1 MFEGLPAPLAGQ
13 KRKRTASPIPQPQ
26 HPYLSGNFAPLQLT
40 TPLTPCT
47 YTGSIPS
54 ELADGQYIRNGSN
67 PVSNADLGRDAHWF
81 DGDGM
86 LAGVLFRRNE
96 ETGAVIPEF
105 VNQFV
110 LTDLYLS
117 TLSSPR
123 LKVPILPS
131 IATLVHPLYST
142 LYVVFRILRTIILV
156 IFSFLPGSKQ
166 AIKKISVANTNIVFH
181 DGRALATCESGPPM
195 RVQLPGLETVG
206 WYNGAW
212 AENEVV
218 KQKEKEAG
226 EAEVVAQLKAE
237 YGSTLGEESM
247 SLIGWMREWTT
258 AHPKVDPVTKE
269 MLMFHSS
276 FLPPYVQYSIIP
288 QQDAQLDYA
297 APRLEK
303 VLNTAVPGVKKAKMM
318 HDFGVSISHTVIMDL
333 PLTLDPTNQLVGK
346 PPVAYD
352 STQPSRFGVFPRRL
366 PEQVRWFETDGACI
380 FHTANTWDTIDA
392 VTGEV
397 KGVEMLACR
406 LTSAT
411 LVYASGNIAP
421 PVAKKKAQVEA
432 GKKRM
437 PFFSKYH
444 DDAGDDEGDV
454 YDRGALVESPGE
466 EKEALIRITDLP
478 SHTANDDD
486 DEIDDEE
493 AKQWDEEQ
501 CRLYYYSFDL
511 SSPAPRNEIMQQ
523 WALATIPFEFPSVRA
538 DREMQDAR
546 YVYGCSTSTTSFGS
560 ALGKA
565 TKIDVLVK
573 VDVRTLIERGLRSPP
588 RSVTGSVD
596 SRSMDQILA
605 QQGGGIQAFQMPE
618 GWFAQEPRFVP
629 AKSDGSED
637 DGFLLFYGF
646 DESQLDGKGDVPDDD
661 GVGRARSELWVLNA
675 RDMKTIVAR
684 VKLPQRVP
692 YGLHGSWFSSEQI
705 RNQRS
710 VEAVRS
716 VDAVRDGEEVRGLW
730 AATRRWVER
739 RLG

>member
-1 MFEGLPAPLAGQ
+1 MFESLPAPLAGQ
-13 KRKRTASPIPQPQ
+13 KRKRTTSPTPQPQ

-117 TLSSPR
+117 TLSSP
-123 LKVPILPS
+123 
-131 IATLVHPLYST
+131 ST
-142 LYVVFRILRTIILV
+142 LYVFLRILRTVILV
-156 IFSFLPGSKQ
+156 ILSFLPGSKQ
-166 AIKKISVANTNIVFH
+166 AIKKISVANTNVVFH

-212 AENEVV
+212 AENEVA
-218 KQKEKEAG
+218 KQKEKKAG
-226 EAEVVAQLKAE
+226 EAEMVAQLKAE
-237 YGSTLGEESM
+237 YGTTLGEESM

-258 AHPKVDPVTKE
+258 AHPKIDPVTKD

-288 QQDAQLDYA
+288 QQDAQLGSA
-297 APRLEK
+297 APRPEK
-303 VLNTAVPGVKKAKMM
+303 MLNTAVPGVKKAKMM
-318 HDFGVSISHTVIMDL
+318 HDFGVSLSHTVIMDL

-352 STQPSRFGVFPRRL
+352 SSQPSRFGVFPRRS

-392 VTGEV
+392 GTGEV

-432 GKKRM
+432 RKKRM

-444 DDAGDDEGDV
+444 DDAGDDEGDF
-454 YDRGALVESPGE
+454 YDRGALLESPGE

-478 SHTANDDD
+478 SSSPE
-486 DEIDDEE
+486 DEEE

-511 SSPAPRNEIMQQ
+511 SSRAPRNEIVQQ

-546 YVYGCSTSTTSFGS
+546 FVYGCSTSTTSFGS

-573 VDVRTLIERGLRSPP
+573 VDMRTLIERGLRSPP

-596 SRSMDQILA
+596 CRSMDEILA
-605 QQGGGIQAFQMPE
+605 QQDGGIQAFQMLE

-629 AKSDGSED
+629 AKSDESED
-637 DGFLLFYGF
+637 DGYLLFYAF
-646 DESQLDGKGDVPDDD
+646 DESQLDARGDVPADD
-661 GVGRARSELWVLNA
+661 GAAKARSELWVLNA
-675 RDMKTIVAR
+675 RDMKTVVAR
-684 VKLPQRVP
+684 VELPQRVP
-692 YGLHGSWFSSEQI
+692 YGLHGNWFTADQI
-705 RNQRS
+705 QSQRGVDAIRS
-710 VEAVRS
+710 VEG
-716 VDAVRDGEEVRGLW
+716 VRDGEEVRGLW
-730 AATRRWVER
+730 GATRRWVER